1 MKKIISKLS
10 IFAFLFGCANFASA
24 EYVRISLN
32 KRNVYQ
38 SEVLLIQMISKSTAP
53 FTVNF
58 LGKKYGSFLM
68 GEYQTALVG
77 IDYQLKPGTYTLA
90 VIYQIRPKFY
100 LPARYLVRVKEK
112 FPILKYSLP
121 KRPKEE
127 QERISGENE
136 KIQEILNKP
145 SKKLIYLKPFVW
157 PVKPI
162 KVNSEFGKLR
172 CRDRIRN
179 KKFNC
184 RYHLGTDY
192 RAAFDEDHSKPV
204 GISAINKGRVVLTS
218 DYLMDGKI
226 IVIDHGNGIS
236 SGYLHLSKFL
246 VNEGDWVKA
255 GQKIAVA
262 GKTGATEAVHLHLFI
277 KMDNGK
283 TLIDPHNFLQ
293 MIVK

>member
-1 MKKIISKLS
+1 MKRIISKLS
-10 IFAFLFGCANFASA
+10 IFAFLFGCVNFAST

-32 KRNVYQ
+32 KRSVYQ

-58 LGKKYGSFLM
+58 LGKKHDSFLM
-68 GEYQTALVG
+68 GKCQTALVG
-77 IDYQLKPGTYTLA
+77 IDYQLRPGTYTLA
-90 VIYQIRPKFY
+90 VIYQVRPKFY
-100 LPARYLVRVKEK
+100 LPVRYLIRVKEK

-127 QERISGENE
+127 QKRIDTESD
-136 KIQEILNKP
+136 KIYEVLQKP
-145 SKKLIYLKPFVW
+145 SKKLIYLNPFIL

-162 KVNSEFGKLR
+162 KVNAEFGELR
-172 CRDRIRN
+172 CRDRIGK

-192 RAAFDEDHSKPV
+192 RAAFDEDHSQPAE
-204 GISAINKGRVVLTS
+204 ISAINKGKVVLIS

-226 IVIDHGNGIS
+226 IVIDHGNVIP

-246 VNEGDWVKA
+246 VKEGDWVRA

-262 GKTGATEAVHLHLFI
+262 GRTGATEAIHLHLFI

-293 MIVK
+293 IMDK